1 MGLGLG
7 EIHGWIE
14 DFAGGKCIQNFTVV
28 CPSTTLSEVDSET
41 VSKKD
46 LAAYWGS
53 DPVHLTPLGY
63 AKLGEQLQ
71 YLRWWPPTTGKSEEG
86 RGRPSWPPATAPKT
100 KN

>member
-1 MGLGLG
+1 M
-7 EIHGWIE
+7 
-14 DFAGGKCIQNFTVV
+14 V

-63 AKLGEQLQ
+63 AKLGEQL
-71 YLRWWPPTTGKSEEG
+71 SEMVASDNRKK
-86 RGRPSWPPATAPKT
+86 RGRERKAKLASCNST
-100 KN
+100 KNQELTAAQDWRE